1 MNTTTQQY
9 SNTLYIIVA
18 VWPNTK
24 DNHAGMLHLA
34 REIKRTASFPVRIFS
49 IPTYHLRYLFW
60 FYCLVMDLIAMWLR
74 FRVKP
79 GDTVWLME
87 YLMRTMQQSG
97 AAKIL
102 KGKACVIATAH
113 LVPKRLSRHYSDRSL
128 KRRIRPLDRLYV
140 LGTSLCDYFISR
152 GIAPEKVKSTFHY
165 VDTEYYTPGGVA
177 AGERLKV
184 IAMGNMERDFDTL
197 KEIIR
202 QSPEVDFTVCLG
214 MLGTDAF
221 NHFDNVR
228 AVGFVPEDELRRLM
242 QEADVS
248 LNTMYDTIGSNVITT
263 SLACGLP
270 VLASNVG
277 SISDYVTDG
286 QDGMLFESASQAVG
300 MLRRLDKDRVLL
312 REMSERARKKSER
325 ISVAEFVNALNS
337 DLIELTRQS

>member
-1 MNTTTQQY
+1 MKTPEEHY
-9 SNTLYIIVA
+9 PNTLYILVA

-34 REIKRTASFPVRIFS
+34 REIKRTAPFPVKIIS

-60 FYCLVMDLIAMWLR
+60 FYCLLIDAIALWLR
-74 FRVKP
+74 FKVKR

-87 YLMRTMQQSG
+87 YLVRTIQQSG

-102 KGKACVIATAH
+102 RGRACVIATAH

-140 LGTSLCDYFISR
+140 LGSSLRDYFISR
-152 GIAPEKVKSTFHY
+152 GISPDSVKTTFHY
-165 VDTEYYTPGGVA
+165 VDTEYYTPGVNTPGK
-177 AGERLKV
+177 RLKV

-197 KEIIR
+197 REIIGR
-202 QSPEVDFTVCLG
+202 CPEFDFTVCLG
-214 MLGTDAF
+214 MLRTDAF
-221 NHFDNVR
+221 DGMKNVK

-270 VLASNVG
+270 VIASGVG
-277 SISDYVTDG
+277 SIGDYVADG
-286 QDGMLFESASQAVG
+286 EQGMLFDTADEAVE
-300 MLRRLDKDRVLL
+300 MLRRLAADHPLL
-312 REMSERARKKSER
+312 EEMSQKARRKAES
-325 ISVAEFVNALNS
+325 ISVEEFVKSLNE
-337 DLIELTRQS
+337 DLISLTKR